1 MMSRFCRYVEKVF
14 DFGQRVKAIQD
25 SRQKP
30 RIPTT
35 AIWLSTFFMFVTRR
49 GSLNAIEWELYR
61 SKRFDRLV
69 GSHKPSADRMGD
81 VFCLIPSEQL
91 RGMLSEINHQ
101 LGRNKALRNDWP
113 LRVAAMDGHE
123 FFSQSP
129 SLLSGVF
136 PTQD

>member
-14 DFGQRVKAIQD
+14 DFAQRVRAIQD

-30 RIPTT
+30 RIPTA
-35 AIWLSTFFMFVTRR
+35 AIWLSAFWMFGTSR

-61 SKRFDRLV
+61 SKRFDRLI
-69 GSHKPSADRMGD
+69 GSRKPSADRMGD

-91 RGMLSEINHQ
+91 RDMLSEINHQ
-101 LGRNKALRNDWP
+101 LGRIKVLGKEGP
-113 LRVAAMDGHE
+113 LRFEALDGHE

-129 SLLSGVF
+129 SVLSG
-136 PTQD
+136 